1 MKKSNVR
8 NYVVSAFRYY
18 ARMGEP
24 GTGEIAKLKHLN
36 EAERLDLSAV
46 AAMLDKLS
54 LQGDITTI
62 AAVKEVYFLDA
73 HEKYKRDEISKKVIR
88 YSINNYIS
96 ERTVWNYLDKAQ
108 KIFIKIRCLRF
119 ERI

>member
-18 ARMGEP
+18 SRMGEP
-24 GTGEIAKLKHLN
+24 SISEIAKLKHLT

-54 LQGDITTI
+54 SQGDITTI
-62 AAVKEVYFLDA
+62 AAVREVYFIDA
-73 HEKYKRDEISKKVIR
+73 HEKYKRDDISKKVIR
-88 YSINNYIS
+88 YSLNNYIS
-96 ERTVWNYLDKAQ
+96 DRTVWNYLDKAQ
-108 KIFIKIRCLRF
+108 KIFINIRCLRF
-119 ERI
+119 ESI